1 LNNVLVVGERPEQA
15 RALAERLGLLGL
27 ETIPCARDWKLAVRS
42 LTGHKI
48 SLILAEVDQSQ
59 ESRDFFQLLREL
71 TDLPIVAFGSKNDTD
86 EVVWYLE
93 HGATSHVARTTAQG
107 VLAAKLAALLGAN
120 GHVMSQEVV
129 RTGNLTIDIA
139 AYSVTRDGVP
149 VQLTPIEF
157 RLLQVLAEN
166 AGAACS
172 QGKLLETV
180 WGPDFRDCAHYLRLY
195 MGYLRQKLEVDPK
208 RPRILLTQ
216 WGYGYRLATVSEE
229 AVAVRSA
236 RFRTAAAG

>member
-27 ETIPCARDWKLAVRS
+27 ETIPCARDWKLAIRS

-48 SLILAEVDQSQ
+48 SLILVEVDQSL

-71 TDLPIVAFGSKNDTD
+71 TDLSIVAFGSKSDTD

-93 HGATSHVARTTAQG
+93 HGATSHVARTTAGG
-107 VLAAKLAALLGAN
+107 VLAAKLTSLLGAN
-120 GHVMSQEVV
+120 GHQTSAEIV
-129 RTGNLTIDIA
+129 RTGNITIDIA
-139 AYSVTRDGVP
+139 SYSVTRDGLP

-172 QGKLLETV
+172 QAKLLETV
-180 WGPDFRDCAHYLRLY
+180 WGADFKDCAHYLRLY
-195 MGYLRQKLEVDPK
+195 MGYLRQKLEADPK

-216 WGYGYRLATVSEE
+216 WGYGYRLANVNEE

>member
-1 LNNVLVVGERPEQA
+1 VNIVLVVGERPEQA
-15 RALAERLGLLGL
+15 RALAERLGILGL
-27 ETIPCARDWKLAVRS
+27 EAIPCARDWKLAVRS
-42 LTGHKI
+42 LTSQNI
-48 SLILAEVDQSQ
+48 ALILVAVDQSM
-59 ESRDFFQLLREL
+59 ESREFFQVLREL
-71 TDLPIVAFGSKNDTD
+71 TDLPIVAFGSKNDTE

-107 VLAAKLAALLGAN
+107 VLAAKLSALLGNN
-120 GHVMSQEVV
+120 GQRKSSAVV
-129 RTGNLTIDIA
+129 TTGGVVIDVA
-139 AYSVTRDGVP
+139 AYSVTRNGRP

-172 QGKLLETV
+172 QQKLLETV

-195 MGYLRQKLEVDPK
+195 MGYLRHKLEADPK

-216 WGYGYRLATVSEE
+216 WGYGYRLANVSEE